1 MKKRVR
7 NQIVGITV
15 LVLLAIVAVFA
26 TVGLRGGSAINMTVD
41 ELLADQSN
49 VGERVKVSGAV
60 VAGSWDKKTDP
71 MTFEIRDEFD
81 QTGNGPTVRVVYSG
95 AVPSTFGDGVTA
107 ILTGEYGEDG
117 TIYAGEMITKCPSKY
132 ESASGA
138 YEVGQ
143 YVATS
148 EQMVGITVRVAGT
161 VKAGTIVPPGGAV
174 RFTVVDKNDPS
185 VELNVF
191 WEGALPDGMVDGS
204 NVVLTGS
211 VHDTGVFD
219 ATNVAIEQ

>member
-15 LVLLAIVAVFA
+15 LLVLAIVAVFA
-26 TVGLRGGSAINMTVD
+26 TVGLRGGSAVNMTVE
-41 ELLADQSN
+41 ELVANSDN

-60 VAGSWDKKTDP
+60 VPGSWDKKTDP

-81 QTGNGPTVRVVYSG
+81 STGSGPIIRVVYSG

-107 ILTGEYGEDG
+107 ILTGEWNEDG

-132 ESASGA
+132 ESATGA
-138 YEVGQ
+138 YEVEQ
-143 YVATS
+143 YLETS
-148 EQMVGITVRVAGT
+148 DQMVGITVRVAGT
-161 VKAGTIVPPGGAV
+161 VKAGSIVPPGGAV
-174 RFTVVDKNDPS
+174 RFIVVDKSNPS

-191 WEGALPDGMVDGS
+191 WEGALPDGMTDGS
-204 NVVLTGS
+204 NVVLTGAL
-211 VHDTGVFD
+211 HDTGAFD
-219 ATNVAIEQ
+219 ATNVAMEQ